1 MEAGI
6 ILYGSSLLLEFVAL
20 VGPALYWL
28 TARIRSIRR
37 S

>member
-20 VGPALYWL
+20 ERPALYRL
-28 TARIRSIRR
+28 SERI
-37 S
+37 